1 MVKVAIYARVS
12 TKDQKIENQIDIL
25 RDYCRSR
32 DFEIYKEYK
41 DIGVSGSVFERRAL
55 KMLMRDATENKFE
68 AVVVHKLDRFGRS
81 AVDLLN
87 GVEELK
93 KLNVSFISISDNID
107 TSSHYGK
114 LIFQI
119 LSAFAEFERSL
130 LIERTN
136 IGLRRARLKGSRSGK
151 PCHRPRK
158 EIDSEQLRELYTK
171 RVPIAAIARLL
182 NCSRTTIYSRLEE
195 MNLR

>member
-1 MVKVAIYARVS
+1 MEKVAIYARVS
-12 TKDQKIENQIDIL
+12 TKDQKIENQIDLL
-25 RDYCRSR
+25 REYCDSR
-32 DFEIYKEYK
+32 NFEIFKEYK
-41 DIGVSGSVFERRAL
+41 DIGVSGSVFERKAL
-55 KMLMRDATENKFE
+55 KMLMRDAKEGKFKS
-68 AVVVHKLDRFGRS
+68 VIVHKLDRFGRS
-81 AVDLLN
+81 AIDLLN

-93 KLNVSFISISDNID
+93 NMNVSFISISDNID

-119 LSAFAEFERSL
+119 LSAFAEFERNL

-136 IGLRRARLKGSRSGK
+136 IGLKRARLKGSRSGK
-151 PCHRPRK
+151 PCHRPK
-158 EIDSEQLRELYTK
+158 KDIDKEQLRELYTK
-171 RVPIAAIARLL
+171 RVPISAISRLL